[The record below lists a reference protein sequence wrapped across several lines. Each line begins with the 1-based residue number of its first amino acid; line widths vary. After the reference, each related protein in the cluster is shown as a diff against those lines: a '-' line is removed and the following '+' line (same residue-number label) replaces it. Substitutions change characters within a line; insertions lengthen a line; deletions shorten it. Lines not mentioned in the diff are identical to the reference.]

1 MTVLIVDDEFYI
13 CEELSDVFKYF
24 GINCFQSNCVEDA
37 LQKLRDNNQI
47 TMVITD
53 LKMPYRSGEDLIK
66 IAYKELRLKTP
77 FVVITGNI
85 DDDET
90 KHRILSNYKNVVDF
104 IQKPVDIEE
113 ITKLAKHYF
122 G

>member
-1 MTVLIVDDEFYI
+1 MTVLIVDDESSI
-13 CEELSDVFKYF
+13 CEEICDVFTF
-24 GINCFQSNCVEDA
+24 FEINCLQSNHVANA
-37 LQKLRDNNQI
+37 LKKLRDNNQI
-47 TMVITD
+47 KLVITD

-66 IAYKELRLKTP
+66 IAYKELGLKTP

>member
-1 MTVLIVDDEFYI
+1 MMVLIVDDEPYI
-13 CEELSDVFKYF
+13 CEELSDVLKFF
-24 GINCFQSNCVEDA
+24 GINCFQSNYVEDA

-47 TMVITD
+47 KMVITD

-66 IAYKELRLKTP
+66 IAYKELGLKTP

-104 IQKPVDIEE
+104 IQKPVDLDE
-113 ITKLAKHYF
+113 IAKLVKHYF